1 MIQQSHCWAYTL
13 RKPEGKETRV
23 PQCSSQHCFNSQD
36 MEATQMSISRW
47 MDKKAVVH
55 IHNGCLE
62 NPRDGGA
69 WWAPVSGVAQSQTQL
84 KRLSSSSS
92 KESDMTERL
101 NWAEL
106 AFIIDKDEPSWI
118 EIYYFVFPCSKKE
131 MKTHSLIVLG
141 CSKGK
146 HSSPWL
152 GCDKQLIVCISSE
165 PPRQEHDNVWH
176 FSIIYWKHLIN
187 LAQFESLI
195 CTFTIN
201 SVERRTRR

>member
-1 MIQQSHCWAYTL
+1 MAGWHHRL
-13 RKPEGKETRV
+13 
-23 PQCSSQHCFNSQD
+23 
-36 MEATQMSISRW
+36 
-47 MDKKAVVH
+47 
-55 IHNGCLE
+55 
-62 NPRDGGA
+62 DGRESE
-69 WWAPVSGVAQSQTQL
+69 WTPGVDDGQGGLACCDSWG
-84 KRLSSSSS
+84 R
-92 KESDMTERL
+92 KESDTTERL
-101 NWAEL
+101 NWTEL

-165 PPRQEHDNVWH
+165 LPRQEHDNVWH

-201 SVERRTRR
+201 SVECRMRR